1 MLIRQLI
8 AFLDDY
14 IERTD
19 LSESDRTGLGEVRNS
34 LAKRLTAG
42 RPRIHYWES
51 ITERNRYYNE
61 RYRERRRRDE
71 KASEWHCN
79 DDKTVSE

>member
-1 MLIRQLI
+1 MSIKQLI

-14 IERTD
+14 IERTA
-19 LSESDRTGLGEVRNS
+19 LSESDRTGLGEVRDS
-34 LAKRLTAG
+34 LARRLNVG

-51 ITERNRYYNE
+51 ITERNRYYNQ
-61 RYRERRRRDE
+61 RNRERRLRDE